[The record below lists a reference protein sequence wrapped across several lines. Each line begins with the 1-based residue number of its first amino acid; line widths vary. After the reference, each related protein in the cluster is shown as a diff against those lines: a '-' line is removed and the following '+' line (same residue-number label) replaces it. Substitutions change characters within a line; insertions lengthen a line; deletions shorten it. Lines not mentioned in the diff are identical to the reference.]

1 MKERGRYDIIF
12 KELNRLQSETEELD
26 TQSFEVEAAEL
37 EAISELRKM
46 MSEVSEIPRTTFT
59 TT

>member
-1 MKERGRYDIIF
+1 MKEKGRYSIIF
-12 KELNRLQSETEELD
+12 EELNRLQSETKELN

-37 EAISELRKM
+37 EAISELRKIV
-46 MSEVSEIPRTTFT
+46 SEVSEVPRTTFT